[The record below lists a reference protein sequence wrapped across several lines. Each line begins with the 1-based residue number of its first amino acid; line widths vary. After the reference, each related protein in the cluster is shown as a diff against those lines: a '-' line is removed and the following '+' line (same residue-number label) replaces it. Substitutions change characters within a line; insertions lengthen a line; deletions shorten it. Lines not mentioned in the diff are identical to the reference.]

1 MKAQAPPPQ
10 RQAPHS
16 RANTNRRFRYSSRAI
31 KDNRSGTTAQHAAFA
46 SIQRSA
52 RVLAQRQALDTIHD
66 GRRIVPYYQLSAV
79 LHDYGDVFS
88 GQAARPGSL
97 A

>member
-16 RANTNRRFRYSSRAI
+16 RANTNRRFLYPSRAI

-52 RVLAQRQALDTIHD
+52 RVLAQRQALDAIHD
-66 GRRIVPYYQLSAV
+66 SRRIPYYQLSAV